1 MMNRTSGIVV
11 AVIASLLVA
20 GISFGVSQSR
30 PPVPAE
36 APTTVRVGYFQSH
49 TGSAPI
55 LIADANGYFTDR
67 NLTAEKQIL
76 GSSNMAMDA
85 LVRGDVDISILSMI
99 PVLNAEAVDSGKV
112 KIFAV
117 SAITNDRPFD
127 SIVVKNG
134 SGVESVRDL
143 AGKKIAVFPG
153 TTATAF
159 VRQYLTSQGVD
170 ISKTEF
176 VQMPL
181 TDHLAALESGAVQ
194 AADMYEPVLS
204 IALETGSVHAIT
216 KSIFA
221 ANFDR
226 SPIGVYVV
234 STKFLTEHPDAAKGA
249 IEALEEAMAY
259 SNAHPDEA
267 AKAIAAEF
275 KISDAVAARMSPLA
289 FVPTTQF
296 ENSFLSSFV
305 DLLISFGE
313 VKSQPD
319 LDTLLYR

>member
-1 MMNRTSGIVV
+1 MNRTSGIVV
-11 AVIASLLVA
+11 AVVAILLVA

-49 TGSAPI
+49 MGSAPI
-55 LIADANGYFTDR
+55 LVADSQGYFTKS
-67 NLTAEKQIL
+67 NLAIEKQIL

-85 LVRGDVDISILSMI
+85 LVRGDVDISILSLI
-99 PVLNAEAVDSGKV
+99 PVLNAEAVDPGKV

-117 SAITNDRPFD
+117 SAITNDKPFD
-127 SIVVKNG
+127 SLVVKNG
-134 SGVESVRDL
+134 NGVESIKDL
-143 AGKKIAVFPG
+143 AGKKVAVFPG

-159 VRQYLTSQGVD
+159 LKNYLTSQGVD

-204 IALETGSVHAIT
+204 VALETGTVHSIT
-216 KSIFA
+216 QSIFA
-221 ANFDR
+221 ANFDK

-234 STKFLTEHPDAAKGA
+234 SAKFLAEHPDAAEKA
-249 IEALEEAMAY
+249 IAALEEAMAY

-267 AKAIAAEF
+267 AKAVAAEF
-275 KISDAVAARMSPLA
+275 KISDAVAARMSLLA
-289 FVPTTQF
+289 FTPTTEF
-296 ENSFLSSFV
+296 SNAFLSSFV

-313 VKSQPD
+313 VKAQPN

>member
-1 MMNRTSGIVV
+1 MNRTSKIAV
-11 AVIASLLVA
+11 AIILLLLVA
-20 GISFGVSQSR
+20 GIAFGMSQSR
-30 PPVPAE
+30 PSAPVE

-49 TGSAPI
+49 MGSAPI
-55 LIADANGYFTDR
+55 LVADANGYFADN
-67 NLTAEKQIL
+67 NLAMEKKIL
-76 GSSNMAMDA
+76 ASSNLAMDA

-117 SAITNDRPFD
+117 SAIENDAPFD
-127 SIVVKNG
+127 SLVVKNG
-134 SGVESVRDL
+134 GDVESVQDL

-159 VRQYLTSQGVD
+159 VKNYLTSQGVD
-170 ISKTEF
+170 VSKTEF

-204 IALETGSVHAIT
+204 IALESGEVHAIT

-234 STKFLTEHPDAAKGA
+234 STKFLTEHPDAAKKA
-249 IEALEEAMAY
+249 IAALEEAMAY

-275 KISDAVAARMSPLA
+275 KIGDAVAARMSPLA
-289 FVPTTQF
+289 FVPTTEF
-296 ENSFLSSFV
+296 KNEFLSSFV

-313 VKSQPD
+313 VRTQPN

>member
-1 MMNRTSGIVV
+1 MNRTSKIAVAIV
-11 AVIASLLVA
+11 AALLVV
-20 GISFGVSQSR
+20 GIAIGVSPSR
-30 PPVPAE
+30 PSAPTE
-36 APTTVRVGYFQSH
+36 ASTTVRVGYFQSH
-49 TGSAPI
+49 MGSAPI
-55 LIADANGYFTDR
+55 LVADASGYFTDR
-67 NLTAEKQIL
+67 NLTVEKQIL
-76 GSSNMAMDA
+76 ASSNLAMDA
-85 LVRGDVDISILSMI
+85 LVRGDLDISLLSMI

-117 SAITNDRPFD
+117 SAITNDAPFD
-127 SIVVKNG
+127 SLVVKNG
-134 SGVESVRDL
+134 SGVESVQDL

-159 VRQYLTSQGVD
+159 VKKYLTGRGVD
-170 ISKTEF
+170 ISGTEF

-181 TDHLAALESGAVQ
+181 TDHLLALESGAVQ

-204 IALETGSVHAIT
+204 VALETGDVHTIT

-234 STKFLTEHPDAAKGA
+234 STKFLGEHPDAAKKA
-249 IEALEEAMAY
+249 IAALEEAMAY

-275 KISDAVAARMSPLA
+275 KIGDAVAARMSPLA
-289 FVPTTQF
+289 FVPTTEF
-296 ENSFLSSFV
+296 KNEFLSSFV

-313 VKSQPD
+313 VEAQPD

>member
-1 MMNRTSGIVV
+1 MNRTSKI
-11 AVIASLLVA
+11 AVTIIALLLVA
-20 GISFGVSQSR
+20 GIAIGTSQSR
-30 PPVPAE
+30 PPAPVE

-49 TGSAPI
+49 MGSAPI
-55 LIADANGYFTDR
+55 LVADANGYFADN
-67 NLTAEKQIL
+67 NLAMEKKIL
-76 GSSNMAMDA
+76 ASSNIAMDA

-99 PVLNAEAVDSGKV
+99 PVLNADAVDSGNV

-117 SAITNDRPFD
+117 SAIENDAPFD
-127 SIVVKNG
+127 SLVAKNG
-134 SGVESVRDL
+134 GGVESIQDL

-159 VRQYLTSQGVD
+159 VKNYLTSQGVD

-204 IALETGSVHAIT
+204 IALEAGNVHSIT

-221 ANFDR
+221 ANFDK

-234 STKFLTEHPDAAKGA
+234 STKFLTEHPDAAKKA
-249 IEALEEAMAY
+249 IAALEEAMAY

-275 KISDAVAARMSPLA
+275 KIGDAVAARMSPLA
-289 FVPTTQF
+289 FVPTTEF
-296 ENSFLSSFV
+296 SNAFLSSFV

-313 VKSQPD
+313 VKSQPN